1 MDNSLKQRIQED
13 TAAAMR
19 AKDKQRLGVLR
30 LVGAAIK
37 QQEVDTRATL
47 DDTALI
53 AILEKMLKQRRD
65 SQEQFQ
71 KAGRSDLADQ
81 EAFEIAVISEYMPTP
96 FTPAEIDA
104 LLAEAIAQ
112 SGAQSLK
119 DMGKVMSLL
128 KTRLQSRADMG
139 AVSAKVKEK
148 LANTA

>member
-47 DDTALI
+47 DDAALI

-128 KTRLQSRADMG
+128 KTRLQGRADMG